1 MSNRFLLEA
10 KNIIKTFPPTVALN
24 DVHFCLRP
32 GEIHGLMGENGSG
45 KSTMCSIVSGIYPY
59 DSGELF
65 LDGEPYCPKNMIDA
79 AAKGVC
85 MIVQEQGTFASTT
98 VAENI
103 FIGKEKQF
111 HNGIRLDTKKMANAA
126 QKILD
131 ELQMQHIDAR
141 MTCGRLS
148 FVLGV
153 INGTVYKLLKIP
165 CLIVS
170 LGLLLIYEILAQKIG
185 LGVSKTI
192 PADVGIIGKFPYSLI
207 ILGASALLFYYI
219 YNKTCIACHIRAVGN
234 EELLANALGVNAMNT
249 KYMTF
254 VLAGI
259 FIGITAILQ
268 ISYANSITTVS
279 SLRSISMIFQPLM
292 GVLIAFAIQEWC
304 NLTLGVFI
312 SQFTLSMMFNALI
325 ALGVPSKMQDVV
337 LGVMLIIV
345 MGIAL
350 NNKRISGFFERKARR
365 KELMKRA

>member
-65 LDGEPYCPKNMIDA
+65 LDGEPYCPKN
-79 AAKGVC
+79 
-85 MIVQEQGTFASTT
+85 
-98 VAENI
+98 
-103 FIGKEKQF
+103 
-111 HNGIRLDTKKMANAA
+111 
-126 QKILD
+126 
-131 ELQMQHIDAR
+131 
-141 MTCGRLS
+141 
-148 FVLGV
+148 
-153 INGTVYKLLKIP
+153 
-165 CLIVS
+165 
-170 LGLLLIYEILAQKIG
+170 
-185 LGVSKTI
+185 
-192 PADVGIIGKFPYSLI
+192 
-207 ILGASALLFYYI
+207 
-219 YNKTCIACHIRAVGN
+219 
-234 EELLANALGVNAMNT
+234 
-249 KYMTF
+249 MTF

>member
-1 MSNRFLLEA
+1 MKKEEVYGHIDHTLLKAFSTTEQIEAIAEEALKYGTASICIPTSFVNYIHNKYKDVNICTVIGFPLGYSTTPIKVAEA
-10 KNIIKTFPPTVALN
+10 KQAIEDGAN
-24 DVHFCLRP
+24 
-32 GEIHGLMGENGSG
+32 EI
-45 KSTMCSIVSGIYPY
+45 
-59 DSGELF
+59 D
-65 LDGEPYCPKNMIDA
+65 
-79 AAKGVC
+79 
-85 MIVQEQGTFASTT
+85 
-98 VAENI
+98 
-103 FIGKEKQF
+103 
-111 HNGIRLDTKKMANAA
+111 
-126 QKILD
+126 
-131 ELQMQHIDAR
+131 
-141 MTCGRLS
+141 
-148 FVLGV
+148 
-153 INGTVYKLLKIP
+153 
-165 CLIVS
+165 
-170 LGLLLIYEILAQKIG
+170 
-185 LGVSKTI
+185 
-192 PADVGIIGKFPYSLI
+192 
-207 ILGASALLFYYI
+207 
-219 YNKTCIACHIRAVGN
+219 
-234 EELLANALGVNAMNT
+234 
-249 KYMTF
+249 MTF

>member
-1 MSNRFLLEA
+1 MNFVILITGRVM
-10 KNIIKTFPPTVALN
+10 KRK
-24 DVHFCLRP
+24 RR
-32 GEIHGLMGENGSG
+32 
-45 KSTMCSIVSGIYPY
+45 
-59 DSGELF
+59 
-65 LDGEPYCPKNMIDA
+65 KNM
-79 AAKGVC
+79 
-85 MIVQEQGTFASTT
+85 
-98 VAENI
+98 
-103 FIGKEKQF
+103 
-111 HNGIRLDTKKMANAA
+111 KK
-126 QKILD
+126 
-131 ELQMQHIDAR
+131 
-141 MTCGRLS
+141 
-148 FVLGV
+148 V
-153 INGTVYKLLKIP
+153 IA
-165 CLIVS
+165 
-170 LGLLLIYEILAQKIG
+170 LLLA
-185 LGVSKTI
+185 
-192 PADVGIIGKFPYSLI
+192 
-207 ILGASALLFYYI
+207 
-219 YNKTCIACHIRAVGN
+219 AV
-234 EELLANALGVNAMNT
+234 
-249 KYMTF
+249 MTF